1 MPLSTFRAELL
12 WTINLLELMKSEI
25 ERKWNCLSC
34 MVSGCTTAN
43 RMAEIEIRSEIQC
56 RYVSYN
62 SNNDL
67 LDFFTDSRFCFY
79 ITMLVF
85 QTLLN
90 EEDQKQ
96 CRPK

>member
-43 RMAEIEIRSEIQC
+43 RMAEIEIRSELQSMSVTIAIMIC
-56 RYVSYN
+56 
-62 SNNDL
+62 

-96 CRPK
+96 YIPK

>member
-56 RYVSYN
+56 MSVTIAIMIC
-62 SNNDL
+62 
-67 LDFFTDSRFCFY
+67 LDFFTDSRFTFY

-90 EEDQKQ
+90 EEDQKHY
-96 CRPK
+96 RPK